1 MRIFPERLRGRS
13 RRVTRTP
20 AAPGLRTPGLR
31 TPGLR
36 TPGLRTLGLRTL
48 GLVALAAA
56 IALAGCARQQ
66 TGAQQSASALSAN
79 PAVDPGSP
87 LGGRPAPD
95 FRLKDQFGHTVS
107 LSQFRGRAV
116 LLAFV
121 DSRCSTI
128 CPLTTTSMLQAV
140 RLMGAAGRHVQLLG
154 INANPD
160 ATRVANVRDY
170 SAAHGMMH
178 NWDFLTGTLAQLKQV
193 WKDYH
198 VYISAIKGNIDH
210 EPAVYLIRPDGREQ
224 SIFLTQMAYS
234 ATDQQGQVLANAT
247 AAVLP
252 GHPHVAQSVNLRY
265 LPGIRPTA
273 TAALPVAG
281 GHADGRTVPLGPGH
295 AHLVVFFATWVDE
308 NSNVTRQLRALDAY
322 QQAAGAHGWPQV
334 VAVDEASTEP
344 TPAALPSMLAGL
356 HGSLDYPV
364 VIDRYGQLADGYGVQ
379 DQPWVELVSASG
391 KILFRHDGWFPQP
404 ALTQAVH
411 KALGPATG

>member
-1 MRIFPERLRGRS
+1 MKLFPERRLGRS
-13 RRVTRTP
+13 RRAARIP
-20 AAPGLRTPGLR
+20 AV
-31 TPGLR
+31 
-36 TPGLRTLGLRTL
+36 LGLA
-48 GLVALAAA
+48 ALAGAV
-56 IALAGCARQQ
+56 ALAGCAQQ
-66 TGAQQSASALSAN
+66 QAGSQASMSGLAAN

-87 LGGRPAPD
+87 LGGGPAPD
-95 FRLKDQFGHTVS
+95 FRLQDQFGRTVS

-128 CPLTTTSMLQAV
+128 CPLTTTSLLQAV

-160 ATRVANVRDY
+160 ATRVADVRDY
-170 SAAHGMMH
+170 SAAHGMTH
-178 NWDFLTGTLAQLKQV
+178 AWDFLTGPLDQLKQV
-193 WKDYH
+193 WKAYH

-234 ATDQQGQVLANAT
+234 ATDQQAQVMANAT

-252 GHPHVAQSVNLRY
+252 GHPHVAQSVNLHY

-273 TAALPVAG
+273 AAALPVAG
-281 GHADGRTVPLGPGH
+281 GHASGRTVAFGPGH

-334 VAVDEASTEP
+334 VAVDEASTES
-344 TPAALPSMLAGL
+344 TPAALPSLLAGM
-356 HGSLDYPV
+356 HGNLDYPV
-364 VIDRYGQLADGYGVQ
+364 VVDRYGQLADGYGVQ
-379 DQPWVELVSASG
+379 DQPWVELVSGSG
-391 KILFRHDGWFPQP
+391 KILFRHEGWLSQP
-404 ALTQAVH
+404 ALTQAVR
-411 KALGPATG
+411 KSLGQAAG

>member
-1 MRIFPERLRGRS
+1 MKIVPERRRGRS
-13 RRVTRTP
+13 RRPVRTP
-20 AAPGLRTPGLR
+20 AARGLA
-31 TPGLR
+31 
-36 TPGLRTLGLRTL
+36 
-48 GLVALAAA
+48 ALAAA
-56 IALAGCARQQ
+56 VALAGCSQA
-66 TGAQQSASALSAN
+66 GSHQSAGALAAN

-95 FRLKDQFGHTVS
+95 FRLQNQFGRTVS

-116 LLAFV
+116 LLAFA

-140 RLMGAAGRHVQLLG
+140 RLMGAAGRHVQLVG

-160 ATRVANVRDY
+160 ATRVADVRDY

-178 NWDFLTGTLAQLKQV
+178 AWDFLTGTLAQLKQV
-193 WKDYH
+193 WKAYH

-224 SIFLTQMAYS
+224 SIFLSQMAYS
-234 ATDQQGQVLANAT
+234 ATDQQAQVLANAT

-252 GHPHVAQSVNLRY
+252 GHPRVAQSVNLRY

-281 GHADGRTVPLGPGH
+281 GRAGGRTVTFGPGH

-308 NSNVTRQLRALDAY
+308 NSNVIRELRALDAY
-322 QQAAGAHGWPQV
+322 QQAATAHGWPQV
-334 VAVDEASTEP
+334 VAVDEASTES
-344 TPAALPSMLAGL
+344 TPAALPALLTAL

-364 VIDRYGQLADGYGVQ
+364 AIDRYGQLADGYGVQ
-379 DQPWVELVSASG
+379 DQPWVELVSGSG
-391 KILFRHDGWFPQP
+391 KILFRQDGWFPQP
-404 ALTQAVH
+404 ALTNAVR
-411 KALGPATG
+411 KALGPAAG

>member
-1 MRIFPERLRGRS
+1 MRIFPERWPGRP
-13 RRVTRTP
+13 RRRARTP
-20 AAPGLRTPGLR
+20 AA
-31 TPGLR
+31 
-36 TPGLRTLGLRTL
+36 LGLA
-48 GLVALAAA
+48 ALAAA
-56 IALAGCARQQ
+56 VAVAGCAQQ
-66 TGAQQSASALSAN
+66 SGPQQSAGALAAN

-87 LGGRPAPD
+87 LGGEPAPD
-95 FRLKDQFGHTVS
+95 FRLQDQFGRAVS

-140 RLMGAAGRHVQLLG
+140 RLMGAAGQHVQLLG

-160 ATRVANVRDY
+160 ATRVSDVRDY

-178 NWDFLTGTLAQLKQV
+178 DWDFLTGTLAQLKQV
-193 WKDYH
+193 WKAYH

-224 SIFLTQMAYS
+224 SIYLSQMAYT
-234 ATDQQGQVLANAT
+234 ATDQQAQVLANAT

-252 GHPHVAQSVNLRY
+252 GHPHVAQSVSLRY

-273 TAALPVAG
+273 SAALPVAG
-281 GHADGRTVPLGPGH
+281 GRAAGQAVTLGPGH

-308 NSNVTRQLRALDAY
+308 NSNLIRQLRALDAY
-322 QQAAGAHGWPQV
+322 QRAASAHGWPQV
-334 VAVDEASTEP
+334 VAVDEASTESA
-344 TPAALPSMLAGL
+344 PAALPSLLAGL
-356 HGSLDYPV
+356 RGSLDYPV

-379 DQPWVELVSASG
+379 DQPWVELVSGSG
-391 KILFRHDGWFPQP
+391 KILFRNDGWLPGP
-404 ALTQAVH
+404 ALTRAVN
-411 KALGPATG
+411 KALGPAAG

>member
-1 MRIFPERLRGRS
+1 MKIFPERCRGRS
-13 RRVTRTP
+13 RRPARTP
-20 AAPGLRTPGLR
+20 AALAMA
-31 TPGLR
+31 
-36 TPGLRTLGLRTL
+36 
-48 GLVALAAA
+48 ALAAA
-56 IALAGCARQQ
+56 VALAGCAQQ
-66 TGAQQSASALSAN
+66 QAGSHESMSGLSGN
-79 PAVDPGSP
+79 PAVDPGSS
-87 LGGRPAPD
+87 LGGVPAPD
-95 FRLKDQFGHTVS
+95 FRLQDQLGRTVS

-160 ATRVANVRDY
+160 VTRVADVRDY

-178 NWDFLTGTLAQLKQV
+178 AWDFLTGRLDQLTNV
-193 WKDYH
+193 WKAYH
-198 VYISAIKGNIDH
+198 VYVSAIKGNIDH

-224 SIFLTQMAYS
+224 SIFLSQMAYS
-234 ATDQQGQVLANAT
+234 ATDQQAQVLANAT

-252 GHPHVAQSVNLRY
+252 GRPHVTQSVSLRY

-281 GHADGRTVPLGPGH
+281 GQASGRSVPFGPGH

-322 QQAAGAHGWPQV
+322 QQAARAHGWPQV
-334 VAVDEASTEP
+334 VTVDKASTESS
-344 TPAALPSMLAGL
+344 PAALPSLLAGL

-364 VIDRYGQLADGYGVQ
+364 AVDRYGQLADGYGVQ
-379 DQPWVELVSASG
+379 DQPWVELVSSSG
-391 KILFRHDGWFPQP
+391 KILFRHEGWFPQP
-404 ALTQAVH
+404 SLANAVR
-411 KALGPATG
+411 KALGPTAG

>member
-1 MRIFPERLRGRS
+1 MKIFPQRRRGRS
-13 RRVTRTP
+13 RHPVRTP
-20 AAPGLRTPGLR
+20 TALAPTALALA
-31 TPGLR
+31 
-36 TPGLRTLGLRTL
+36 
-48 GLVALAAA
+48 ALAAA
-56 IALAGCARQQ
+56 VALAGCAQQ
-66 TGAQQSASALSAN
+66 RAGPHEPMSGLAAN

-95 FRLKDQFGHTVS
+95 FRLQDQFGRTVS

-128 CPLTTTSMLQAV
+128 CPLTTTSLLQAV

-160 ATRVANVRDY
+160 ATRVADVRDY

-178 NWDFLTGTLAQLKQV
+178 DWDFLTGSLGQLTQV
-193 WKDYH
+193 WKAYH
-198 VYISAIKGNIDH
+198 VYVSAIKGNIDH

-234 ATDQQGQVLANAT
+234 AADQQAQVLANAT
-247 AAVLP
+247 AALLP

-273 TAALPVAG
+273 TIALPVAG
-281 GHADGRTVPLGPGH
+281 GRAAGRTVTLGRGH

-322 QQAAGAHGWPQV
+322 QQAARAHGWPQV
-334 VAVDEASTEP
+334 AAVDEASTES
-344 TPAALPSMLAGL
+344 TPAALPSLLAGL
-356 HGSLDYPV
+356 HGTLDYPV

-379 DQPWVELVSASG
+379 DQPWVELVSGSG
-391 KILFRHDGWFPQP
+391 KILFRKDGWFPEP
-404 ALTQAVH
+404 ALTQAVR
-411 KALGPATG
+411 KSLGPTAG